1 VAYNI
6 NIKEVLSEEPSGA
19 KIKAI
24 GVGGGG
30 GNMID
35 HMIKNEISG
44 IELIVANTDA
54 QVLEKSLCEHKIQL
68 GEKITKGLGAGMQP
82 EIGREAAEESKDE
95 IRDHLEGADI
105 VFIAAGLGGG
115 TGTGASPV
123 IAQVARELGALTI
136 AVVTK
141 PFFVEGGKR
150 AKLALAGLEEL
161 KKESDSI
168 VVIPNDKLL
177 QTIDRSL
184 GIKDAFKEV
193 DNVLSRA
200 VVGASGIILG
210 SGENDINLDYA
221 DLRTVMSHRGLA
233 LMGMGEAEGEKS
245 AYEAV
250 KSAIE
255 SPLLDD
261 ISINGA
267 MGVLVHF
274 SIHPNY
280 PLVEMNDAM
289 EIIREA
295 ADPDATIIFGTNTEG
310 SLPETFVKITLIATG
325 FERIEEK
332 KSSGIAKKDGTKKD
346 PFITRTAPRP
356 QQQPQ
361 QNQIPAKEPEIPQV
375 SQPEFQDS
383 FDSGSIGGGYSNSQQ
398 SMQQQSFPP
407 RPQPTGGLG
416 GGIPQ
421 RGSQFPQRSV
431 NSSRSTTGS
440 FGRNDKSQTGDDYLD
455 IPTWLR
461 NRGGK

>member
-1 VAYNI
+1 VSYNI

-35 HMIKNEISG
+35 HMIKSSISG

-54 QVLEKSLCEHKIQL
+54 QVLEKSLCENKVQL

-82 EIGREAAEESKDE
+82 EIGGQSAEESKDE
-95 IRDHLEGADI
+95 IREYLEGADI

-123 IAQVARELGALTI
+123 IAQIAREMGALTI
-136 AVVTK
+136 SVVTR
-141 PFFVEGGKR
+141 PFSFEGGRRSKV
-150 AKLALAGLEEL
+150 ALQGLEEL
-161 KKESDSI
+161 KKQSDSI

-177 QTIDRSL
+177 QTVERNV
-184 GIKDAFKEV
+184 GIKDAFKIV
-193 DNVLSRA
+193 DDVLSRA

-210 SGENDINLDYA
+210 SGENDINLDFA

-245 AYEAV
+245 AYEAI

-255 SPLLDD
+255 SPLLDN

-274 SIHPNY
+274 STHPNY
-280 PLVEMNDAM
+280 PLAEMNDAM

-295 ADPDATIIFGTNTEG
+295 ADPDATIIFGTNTD
-310 SLPETFVKITLIATG
+310 PEVPDNFVKITLIATG
-325 FERIEEK
+325 FERIDEK
-332 KSSGIAKKDGTKKD
+332 KASSGVTKKEGPPKKD
-346 PFITRTAPRP
+346 PFITRTTTRPTAHQIEKEVPKPEPMPTPTPTPQESSYEAPAQNSSFPPP
-356 QQQPQ
+356 Q
-361 QNQIPAKEPEIPQV
+361 
-375 SQPEFQDS
+375 
-383 FDSGSIGGGYSNSQQ
+383 SN
-398 SMQQQSFPP
+398 FPP
-407 RPQPTGGLG
+407 RPHPTGGLG
-416 GGIPQ
+416 SGINRHSSP
-421 RGSQFPQRSV
+421 FPQRS
-431 NSSRSTTGS
+431 
-440 FGRNDKSQTGDDYLD
+440 QTGNRTGGFGKNDRGNGDEYLD